1 MREVRIA
8 GGGLAGLAL
17 AAGLRRHDVPVR
29 VDEAGVYP
37 RHRVCGEFVSGVAE
51 ETLERLG
58 IAAAFADA
66 RRHRSVR
73 WHVGGS
79 AVIAAEL
86 PEPALAVSRFLLDQR
101 LRELVVAAGGT
112 VAERSPV
119 RPEAAEGFVWA
130 AGRAAA
136 GGPWLGLKCHVH
148 GLPMAADLEMHSGSN
163 GYAGLT
169 GVEDGRVNVCGM
181 FRADRR
187 LRGRGV
193 ELLDGYLRGG
203 GLGELADRIAA
214 REAVAGSFQAVA
226 GFRLGRQPERPG
238 WCVVGDAER
247 MIPPFTGHGMTM
259 ALQAAEC
266 ALDPLVAWSRGA
278 AAWGECRATIACR
291 LERRFSRRLRA
302 ACWMQPVLMA
312 AAGRAVIAGLGRAGL
327 LPFRGLLGLVR

>member
-1 MREVRIA
+1 MKEVRIA

-17 AAGLRRHDVPVR
+17 AAGLRRNDVPVR
-29 VDEAGVYP
+29 VDEAGTYP
-37 RHRVCGEFVSGVAE
+37 RHRVCGEFISGVRA

-58 IAAAFADA
+58 IAAAFTDV

-79 AVIAAEL
+79 AVISAVL
-86 PEPALAVSRFLLDQR
+86 PESALAVSRFVLDKR
-101 LRELVVAAGGT
+101 LRDLVAAAGGT
-112 VAERSPV
+112 VAERSRA
-119 RPEAAEGFVWA
+119 RPEPAEGFVWA

-148 GLPMAADLEMHSGSN
+148 GLPMAADLEMCSGST
-163 GYAGLT
+163 GYVGLT

-203 GLGELADRIAA
+203 GLDGLAARIAA
-214 REAVAGSFQAVA
+214 CEADEGSFQAVA
-226 GFRLGRQPERPG
+226 GFRLGRQPELPG
-238 WCVVGDAER
+238 LCVVGDAER

-266 ALDPLVAWSRGA
+266 ALDPLVAWGRGE
-278 AAWGECRATIACR
+278 AAWDECRATISYR

-302 ACWMQPVLMA
+302 ACWMQPVLMT
-312 AAGRAVIAGLGRAGL
+312 AAGRSLIAWLGRARL